1 MKTADTNKIYLK
13 PSSLKEAYNYSS
25 EYKKSFRYVA
35 GGTDVFANR
44 FQGNDNSVCFID
56 LSEIEDLKGCENR
69 EDFFRIGA
77 LTSLDKIINNPDIYK
92 EYKVLSDAAK
102 VVASP
107 LIRYRATLGGNLLCE
122 NRCYFYNQS
131 DWWRDSAG
139 YCLKCEGNICI
150 ATGSK
155 KACYSEFVSDTA
167 PALISLNA
175 EVEIYESG
183 NIKRCKLEDIY
194 SCEGVNPKKIKPSE
208 IIIAVWIPSGMQFK
222 SVYRKLRQR
231 KSLEFTSLSSAVTVN
246 KNKELKISLSGV
258 DSGPVTYEG
267 NIESSSEDIVKYFLK
282 NTRSVENDMYSR
294 EYRREMIRVYV
305 SNSLKKLGLS

>member
-1 MKTADTNKIYLK
+1 MKPADINKIYLK
-13 PSSLKEAYNYSS
+13 PSSLKDAYDYAS

-44 FQGNDNSVCFID
+44 FQGNDNSDCFID
-56 LSEIEDLKGCENR
+56 LSGIEELKGFENVK
-69 EDFFRIGA
+69 DYFRIGA
-77 LTSLDKIINNPDIYK
+77 LNTLNEVIGNKHINK
-92 EYKVLSDAAK
+92 EYNVLTEAAK
-102 VVASP
+102 MVASP

-122 NRCYFYNQS
+122 NRCYYYNQS

-175 EVEIYESG
+175 EVEVCESG
-183 NIKRCKLEDIY
+183 EMKRYKLEDIY
-194 SCEGVNPKKIKPSE
+194 TCEGVNPRRLKNSD
-208 IIIAVWIPSGMQFK
+208 IIVSILIPSGLVFK

-231 KSLEFTSLSSAVTVN
+231 KSLEFTSLSSAVTIN
-246 KNKELKISLSGV
+246 KNNFLKISLSGV

-267 NIESSSEDIVKYFLK
+267 NTGSNSEEIIKYFLK
-282 NTRSVENDMYSR
+282 ISRSVENDMYSR
-294 EYRREMIRVYV
+294 EYRREMIKVYI
-305 SNSLKKLGLS
+305 SKSLKELGLS